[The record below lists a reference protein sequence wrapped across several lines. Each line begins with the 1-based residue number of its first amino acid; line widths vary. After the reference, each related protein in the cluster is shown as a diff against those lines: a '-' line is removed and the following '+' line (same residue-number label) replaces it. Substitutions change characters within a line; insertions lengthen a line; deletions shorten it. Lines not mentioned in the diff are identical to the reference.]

1 MAVKVPAL
9 SIRQPWAEL
18 IISGRKTVEVRSW
31 ITEYRGKLWVHA
43 GKTSDS
49 DLEKAFGLH
58 DLFKG
63 GYIGSVQLSA
73 TVPLDSKRWELWRE
87 RHLGSAD
94 YVPGQFG
101 WILECP
107 IRFHNPVSG
116 PGSLSLFRP
125 GGDIEQLL
133 QAAEQKAIDDPRS

>member
-1 MAVKVPAL
+1 MAVSIPAL

-43 GKTSDS
+43 GKTSNS
-49 DLEKAFGLH
+49 ELENTFGLH

-73 TVPLDSKRWELWRE
+73 TVPLDSERWELWRE
-87 RHLGSAD
+87 RHLDSAG

-101 WILECP
+101 WILERP
-107 IRFHNPVSG
+107 IRFHAPIPG
-116 PGSLSLFRP
+116 PGSLSLFQPAR
-125 GGDIEQLL
+125 DIEQLL
-133 QAAEQKAIDDPRS
+133 HDAEEKAMDYPRT